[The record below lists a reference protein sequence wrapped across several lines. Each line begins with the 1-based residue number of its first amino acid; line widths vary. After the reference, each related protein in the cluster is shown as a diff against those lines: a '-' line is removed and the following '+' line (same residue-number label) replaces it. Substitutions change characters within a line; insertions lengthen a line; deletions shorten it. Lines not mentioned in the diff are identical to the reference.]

1 MHWLA
6 QIKNTI
12 PPFLRYR
19 IFNLKI
25 IHHHLYYG
33 EFFAVDIKIFKL
45 CYYLFIKISCSN
57 IYKEVTAL
65 IKYKGLHHVSLTVT
79 NLERAKD
86 FYSNILCLKETQR
99 PNFDFPGAWYEVDQ
113 QQLHLIVLPASQT
126 IRKDKNLSSREGHFA
141 LRVVNYYDTLNWL
154 KKNGVEILEK
164 PKSKSGFAQI
174 FCADPDGNLV
184 ELNVDQKD
192 I

>member
-1 MHWLA
+1 VL
-6 QIKNTI
+6 
-12 PPFLRYR
+12 
-19 IFNLKI
+19 
-25 IHHHLYYG
+25 
-33 EFFAVDIKIFKL
+33 
-45 CYYLFIKISCSN
+45 LFIYRFFIDNYREMTK
-57 IYKEVTAL
+57 L

-79 NLERAKD
+79 NLDRAKD

-113 QQLHLIVLPASQT
+113 QQLHLIVLPSSQT
-126 IRKDKNLSSREGHFA
+126 IRQDKSLSSREGHFA
-141 LRVVNYYDTLNWL
+141 LRVENYDNTLNWL

-164 PKSKSGFAQI
+164 PKSESGFAQI

-192 I
+192 L